1 MAGRDDYYGGGGGRG
16 GGGYGGGGYG
26 GGGPGYDGFD
36 GYGPPGGG
44 YPGRKL
50 ISHRIG
56 TIALTSKRSTFS
68 GPGGPGGYGGGGF
81 GGGYGGPPGFGGPGG
96 FDAAQSPL
104 DAEVQVVIR
113 EIHNELGLFDASGE
127 YGDQFKN
134 ARRLLAAESDK
145 LENNIDPEWLEVD
158 IPKPIKVTK
167 KVLIPNFR
175 HPRFNFVGKIL
186 GPKGASLQAMAK
198 QHKCHIYV
206 LGRGSTK
213 DRNKEQELLNSGDPQ
228 YAHYGGPLHVKVET
242 IAPAHVA
249 YQRVAG
255 VLEELNRILQPV
267 REDTTPG
274 HMKEAE
280 NGNGASAEGGDGK
293 DGGNCS
299 RFICFNNCNKQIFFF
314 TESGEKTQTNSYRG
328 GRGGFGDR
336 GGRGGPGGMRGGGFR
351 GRGAPGGR
359 GRGYDS

>member
-1 MAGRDDYYGGGGGRG
+1 MAGRDDYYGGGGRG

-26 GGGPGYDGFD
+26 GGPGYDGYD
-36 GYGPPGGG
+36 GYGGPPGGG
-44 YPGRKL
+44 YP
-50 ISHRIG
+50 
-56 TIALTSKRSTFS
+56 
-68 GPGGPGGYGGGGF
+68 GPGGYGGGGF
-81 GGGYGGPPGFGGPGG
+81 GGGFGGPPGFGGPAG

-127 YGDQFKN
+127 YGEQFKN

-280 NGNGASAEGGDGK
+280 NGNGGSAEGGDSKEG
-293 DGGNCS
+293 DD
-299 RFICFNNCNKQIFFF
+299 KQ
-314 TESGEKTQTNSYRG
+314 NSFGG

-336 GGRGGPGGMRGGGFR
+336 GRGGRGGPRGGMGFR

-359 GRGYDS
+359 GRGFRPY

>member
-1 MAGRDDYYGGGGGRG
+1 MFLNKATNFQYDSYD
-16 GGGYGGGGYG
+16 GYGGGAGG
-26 GGGPGYDGFD
+26 FGGPGRQGGFGGGP
-36 GYGPPGGG
+36 P
-44 YPGRKL
+44 
-50 ISHRIG
+50 
-56 TIALTSKRSTFS
+56 
-68 GPGGPGGYGGGGF
+68 GGGF
-81 GGGYGGPPGFGGPGG
+81 GGGFGGPGGGFGGPAG

-104 DAEVQVVIR
+104 DAEIQVVIR
-113 EIHNELGLFDASGE
+113 EIHNELGMFDASGE
-127 YGDQFKN
+127 YGEQFKN

-198 QHKCHIYV
+198 TYKCHIYV

-213 DRNKEQELLNSGDPQ
+213 DRNKEQELLSSGDPQ

-242 IAPAHVA
+242 IAPAHIA
-249 YQRVAG
+249 YKRVAG

-274 HMKEAE
+274 HLKEGE
-280 NGNGASAEGGDGK
+280 NGNGDANEGGDGAK
-293 DGGNCS
+293 DGGNDGDD
-299 RFICFNNCNKQIFFF
+299 KQ
-314 TESGEKTQTNSYRG
+314 QNSFGG

-336 GGRGGPGGMRGGGFR
+336 GRGGRGGGGPRGGFRGRGGPGGGRPRGFR
-351 GRGAPGGR
+351 P
-359 GRGYDS
+359 Y

>member
-1 MAGRDDYYGGGGGRG
+1 MLFQYDGYD
-16 GGGYGGGGYG
+16 GYGGGGYP
-26 GGGPGYDGFD
+26 PGTFYFAAPCFCQVLS
-36 GYGPPGGG
+36 GPP
-44 YPGRKL
+44 
-50 ISHRIG
+50 
-56 TIALTSKRSTFS
+56 
-68 GPGGPGGYGGGGF
+68 GYGGGGF
-81 GGGYGGPPGFGGPGG
+81 GGGFGGPPGFGGPGY
-96 FDAAQSPL
+96 DVAQSPL

-127 YGDQFKN
+127 YGEQFKN

-242 IAPAHVA
+242 IAPAHIA

-255 VLEELNRILQPV
+255 VLEELNRILQPI

-274 HMKEAE
+274 HLKEGE
-280 NGNGASAEGGDGK
+280 NGTGNSGPTEGGDSKNG
-293 DGGNCS
+293 DGGE
-299 RFICFNNCNKQIFFF
+299 KQ
-314 TESGEKTQTNSYRG
+314 QNSFGGGG

-336 GGRGGPGGMRGGGFR
+336 GRGGGRGAPRGGFRGRGGPGGPGRARGIR
-351 GRGAPGGR
+351 DSHDKIKKIKIKNNELKTLRATTSSGRALKLFFPNLKLR
-359 GRGYDS
+359 KNMLNRL